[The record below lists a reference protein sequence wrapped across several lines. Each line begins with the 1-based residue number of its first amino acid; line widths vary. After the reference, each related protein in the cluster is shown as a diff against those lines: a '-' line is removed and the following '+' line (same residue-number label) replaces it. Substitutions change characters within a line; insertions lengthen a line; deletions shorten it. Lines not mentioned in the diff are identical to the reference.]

1 MISDPLIKDIRL
13 QLIYCDETGVNKI
26 TPTLQLLFHLL
37 QPNAGDFVS
46 RQRRSVHLKSVDAR
60 NKHFFHEV
68 EL

>member
-37 QPNAGDFVS
+37 QPNAGGFVS
-46 RQRRSVHLKSVDAR
+46 RQK
-60 NKHFFHEV
+60 EV
-68 EL
+68 SSFKEC